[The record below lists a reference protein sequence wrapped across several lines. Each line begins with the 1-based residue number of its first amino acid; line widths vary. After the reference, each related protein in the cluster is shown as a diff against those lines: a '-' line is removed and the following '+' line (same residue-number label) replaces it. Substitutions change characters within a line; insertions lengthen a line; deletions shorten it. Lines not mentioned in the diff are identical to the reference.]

1 MNNKYV
7 FFRKNKLTVY
17 WHGEYWIIILN
28 VFPFWVR
35 KEWIDGYDKERKS
48 IVGELKRNWP
58 EKMHGV
64 TEQKGNILMLSW
76 RNEWMNTWAVFKTM
90 ILEDSPSPDP
100 PHTLAIAHRLFA
112 SSFFSQFLFVFI
124 SLFSSYVL
132 VIKTS
137 HYFFFLSEKIISD
150 SYLLFH

>member
-1 MNNKYV
+1 MNNKYA

-58 EKMHGV
+58 EKM
-64 TEQKGNILMLSW
+64 QKGNILMFSW
-76 RNEWMNTWAVFKTM
+76 MNEWMNEHMSSW
-90 ILEDSPSPDP
+90 ILHHRTGPDRTGP
-100 PHTLAIAHRLFA
+100 NLPHRLAIAHRLSSPPLLLSILSHYLLILFWVIKHLTIFNFLKFT
-112 SSFFSQFLFVFI
+112 SSFLFT
-124 SLFSSYVL
+124 L
-132 VIKTS
+132 
-137 HYFFFLSEKIISD
+137 
-150 SYLLFH
+150 